1 MAGLYARGRMVTG
14 LAFVATAVASWFAQS
29 TLARATQRHRRE
41 LWDWTV
47 ALALFAVAGAA
58 LALGSSNGW
67 GRANYRVF
75 FLCGAVLD
83 VPWLALGTV
92 DLLLGPR
99 VGRRVQW
106 FVVFFSG
113 LAAGVILA
121 APMQAVAGTRIPQGS
136 TTFGAFPRV
145 LAAAGSGLGAT
156 VILVGAIWS
165 GVRLARDRTRP
176 GNARRAAANGLIAAG
191 TLVLSSGGL
200 LQGLVGHDSA
210 FAGTLAAGITVIY
223 LGFVVAEGHGRPVS
237 AAAT

>member
-1 MAGLYARGRMVTG
+1 MVTG
-14 LAFVATAVASWFAQS
+14 LAFVATAVASWFAQA
-29 TLARATQRHRRE
+29 TLVRATQRHRRE

-83 VPWLALGTV
+83 VPWLALGTI

-113 LAAGVILA
+113 LAAGVILS
-121 APMQAVAGTRIPQGS
+121 APMQPVSGTAIPQAS
-136 TTFGAFPRV
+136 TTFGAFPRA
-145 LAAAGSGLGAT
+145 LAAIGSGLGAT

-165 GVRLARDRTRP
+165 GLRLARDRSRP
-176 GNARRAAANGLIAAG
+176 GYARRAAANGLIAFG
-191 TLVLSSGGL
+191 TLLLSSGGL
-200 LQGLVGHDSA
+200 LQGFVGHDSA
-210 FAGTLAAGITVIY
+210 FAATLAAGITVIY
-223 LGFVVAEGHGRPVS
+223 LGFVVAEGRARPVP
-237 AAAT
+237 APT

>member
-1 MAGLYARGRMVTG
+1 MVTG
-14 LAFVATAVASWFAQS
+14 LAFVATAVASWFAQA
-29 TLARATQRHRRE
+29 TLARAIQRRRRE

-99 VGRRVQW
+99 IGRRAQW
-106 FVVFFSG
+106 FVVFFTG
-113 LAAGVILA
+113 LAAGVILS
-121 APMQAVAGTRIPQGS
+121 APMQAVSGTQIPQAS
-136 TTFGAFPRV
+136 TTFGAFPRA
-145 LAAAGSGLGAT
+145 LAAVGSGVGAT

-165 GVRLARDRTRP
+165 GLRLARDRSRP
-176 GNARRAAANGLIAAG
+176 GNARRAAANGLIALG
-191 TLVLSSGGL
+191 TLLLSSGGL
-200 LQGLVGHDSA
+200 LQGLVGHDTA
-210 FAGTLAAGITVIY
+210 FAATLAAGITVIY
-223 LGFVVAEGHGRPVS
+223 VGFVVAEGHGRPVPAS
-237 AAAT
+237 AA

>member
-1 MAGLYARGRMVTG
+1 MVTG
-14 LAFVATAVASWFAQS
+14 LAFLATAVASWFAQS
-29 TLARATQRHRRE
+29 TLVRATQRRRRE

-113 LAAGVILA
+113 LAAGVILS
-121 APMQAVAGTRIPQGS
+121 APMKAVSGTRIPQAS
-136 TTFGAFPRV
+136 TTFGAFPRA
-145 LAAAGSGLGAT
+145 LAGVGSGLGAT
-156 VILVGAIWS
+156 VILVGAVWS
-165 GVRLARDRTRP
+165 GVRLARDRSRP
-176 GNARRAAANGLIAAG
+176 GNARRALANALIAGG

-200 LQGLVGHDSA
+200 LQGFVGHDSA
-210 FAGTLAAGITVIY
+210 FAATLAAGITVIY
-223 LGFVVAEGHGRPVS
+223 LGFVVAEGRPVP
-237 AAAT
+237 APT

>member
-1 MAGLYARGRMVTG
+1 MVTG
-14 LAFVATAVASWFAQS
+14 LAFVATAVASWFAQA
-29 TLARATQRHRRE
+29 TLARAIQRRRRE

-99 VGRRVQW
+99 IGRRAQW
-106 FVVFFSG
+106 FVVFFTG
-113 LAAGVILA
+113 LAAGVILS
-121 APMQAVAGTRIPQGS
+121 APMQAVSGTQIPQGS

-145 LAAAGSGLGAT
+145 LAAVGSGVGAT

-165 GVRLARDRTRP
+165 GLRLARDRSRP
-176 GNARRAAANGLIAAG
+176 GNARRAAANGLIALG
-191 TLVLSSGGL
+191 TLLLSSGGL
-200 LQGLVGHDSA
+200 LQGLVGHDTA
-210 FAGTLAAGITVIY
+210 FAATLAAGITIIY
-223 LGFVVAEGHGRPVS
+223 LGFVVAEGHGRPVPLS
-237 AAAT
+237 AA

>member
-1 MAGLYARGRMVTG
+1 MVTG
-14 LAFVATAVASWFAQS
+14 LAFVATAVATWFAQS
-29 TLARATQRHRRE
+29 TLARATQRRRRE

-67 GRANYRVF
+67 GPASYRLF
-75 FLCGAVLD
+75 FLSGAVLD

-92 DLLLGPR
+92 DLLVGPR
-99 VGRRVQW
+99 VGRRAQW

-121 APMQAVAGTRIPQGS
+121 APMQPVSGTAIPQGS
-136 TTFGAFPRV
+136 TTFGAFPRA
-145 LAAAGSGLGAT
+145 LAAIGSGVGAT

-165 GVRLARDRTRP
+165 GVRLLRDRSHP
-176 GNARRAAANGLIAAG
+176 GNGRRAAANGLIALG

-200 LQGLVGHDSA
+200 LQGLVGHDAA
-210 FAGTLAAGITVIY
+210 FAATLAAGITIIY
-223 LGFVVAEGHGRPVS
+223 VGFLVAEGHGRPVPAT
-237 AAAT
+237 AA

>member
-1 MAGLYARGRMVTG
+1 MVTG

-29 TLARATQRHRRE
+29 TLVRATQRHRRE

-47 ALALFAVAGAA
+47 ALALFAVASAA

-67 GRANYRVF
+67 GPANYRVF

-106 FVVFFSG
+106 FLVFFSG

-121 APMQAVAGTRIPQGS
+121 APMKSVAGTAIPQAS
-136 TTFGAFPRV
+136 TTFGAFPRA
-145 LAAAGSGLGAT
+145 LAAAGSGLGAS
-156 VILVGAIWS
+156 VILAGAIWS

-176 GNARRAAANGLIAAG
+176 GNARRAAANGLIAVG

-223 LGFVVAEGHGRPVS
+223 LGFVVAEGHGRPVP
-237 AAAT
+237 AAAS